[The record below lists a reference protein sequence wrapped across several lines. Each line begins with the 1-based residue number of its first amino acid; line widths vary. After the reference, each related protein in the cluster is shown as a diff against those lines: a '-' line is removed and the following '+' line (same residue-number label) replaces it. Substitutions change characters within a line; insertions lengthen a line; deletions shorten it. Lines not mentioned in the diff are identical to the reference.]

1 MNTSNP
7 VKLSDYIIQRLVS
20 EGIETCFGYV
30 GGTIAHLLDS
40 IFLNPSMEMVNT
52 IHEQGAGFAAEGYA
66 RCTGKTGVV
75 MATSG
80 PGATN
85 LLTPLGS
92 CYFDSVP
99 CLFITGQVNL
109 YEFKDDAP
117 IRQRGFQETDIVA
130 MTRPITK
137 YSVLIREAHQL
148 RYELEKALFLTQH
161 GRKGPVHLDVPMNI
175 QRTECILDE
184 MPSFYA
190 SEEHQAL
197 LNHVMPLNTDAFKH
211 AVTQV
216 LNQAKRPLV
225 LVGGGV
231 RGALQTKALREF
243 LERSQLPVVH
253 SLMGVDAVSVE
264 YPHHY
269 GLIGAYGNRHAN
281 LALANADCVLTLGSR
296 LDTRQTGAA
305 TQSFAR
311 EATLL
316 RVDTDANE
324 LQHHVLNNTIVP
336 LQAELGEAFKLLLNY
351 TAPEEDLSA
360 WLKTLEGHKEQYPTH
375 LDLNGKPKAGNAI
388 INSLN
393 PLLKD
398 DDIIVADVGQ
408 HQMWVAQTLEVKA
421 QQRLLLSGGMGAM
434 GFALPAAIGAAIAT
448 GKRVVVIAGDGGIQM
463 NIQELEILK
472 RRNLNIKIVVMN
484 NFNLGMVRQFQ
495 EIYFDKRCPST
506 VTDYSVPDLAAIAT
520 AYGIRGTTIKH
531 TQDVELALKELLSD
545 DTPALLDVHMPL
557 ATVVEPKLMVD
568 RPIED
573 MYPFVERDE
582 LKQNMSIPLWET
594 SV

>member
-7 VKLSDYIIQRLVS
+7 VKLSDYVIQHLV
-20 EGIETCFGYV
+20 EAGIETCFGYV

-40 IFLNPSMEMVNT
+40 IFLNSAMEMVNT

-99 CLFITGQVNL
+99 ALFITGQVNL

-130 MTRPITK
+130 MTKPITK
-137 YSVLIREAHQL
+137 YSVLIRDADRL
-148 RYELEKALFLTQH
+148 RYELEKALFLSQH
-161 GRKGPVHLDVPMNI
+161 GRKGPVHLDIPMNI
-175 QRTECILDE
+175 QRTECIPNE
-184 MPSFYA
+184 MPSFYG
-190 SEEHQAL
+190 SEEHHVL
-197 LNHVMPLNTDAFKH
+197 LNHVTSLNAEAFRH
-211 AVTQV
+211 AVTDV

-243 LERSQLPVVH
+243 LEQSQLPVVH
-253 SLMGVDAVSVE
+253 SLMGVDAVSTD
-264 YPHHY
+264 YPRHY

-296 LDTRQTGAA
+296 LDTRQTGAT

-324 LQHHVLNNTIVP
+324 LQHHVLQNTIIP
-336 LQAELGEAFKLLLNY
+336 LQAELGQALEVLTKLSI
-351 TAPEEDLSA
+351 PFEGQG
-360 WLKTLEGHKEQYPTH
+360 WLKTLQGYQSQYPTH
-375 LDLNGKPKAGNAI
+375 LGLDGDPKPGNAI
-388 INSLN
+388 IHQLN
-393 PLLKD
+393 ALLND

-408 HQMWVAQTLEVKA
+408 HQMWVAQTLRIRG

-434 GFALPAAIGAAIAT
+434 GFALPAAIGATIAT
-448 GKRVVVIAGDGGIQM
+448 SKRVVVIAGDGGIQM

-472 RRNLNIKIVVMN
+472 RRNLNIKVLVMN

-506 VTDYSVPDLAAIAT
+506 VSDYSVPNLAAIAT
-520 AYGIRGTTIKH
+520 AYQIRGTTIKN
-531 TQDVELALKELLSD
+531 TQDVELTLKGLLSD
-545 DTPALLDVHMPL
+545 DAPALLDIHMPV

-573 MYPFVERDE
+573 MYPFVPREE
-582 LKQNMSIPLWET
+582 LTQNMAIPLWET
-594 SV
+594 SL